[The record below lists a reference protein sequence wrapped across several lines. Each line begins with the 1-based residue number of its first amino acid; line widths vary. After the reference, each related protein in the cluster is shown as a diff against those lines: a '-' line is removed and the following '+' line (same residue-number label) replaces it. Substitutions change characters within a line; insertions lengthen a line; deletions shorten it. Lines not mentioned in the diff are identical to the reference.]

1 MMVKMI
7 SIDSGMVVVI
17 FICIGFVF
25 IVIAL
30 LFFVKNEWCDILFR
44 NMTVRYLSNSVWIR
58 HQWNNLVF
66 LQRPHTYMC
75 VVVCEADLYILMLYV
90 S

>member
-1 MMVKMI
+1 MI
-7 SIDSGMVVVI
+7 TNIRVYLPSFEAQDKVVGHLARGRLASPSLVAQVALDSGMVVVI

-44 NMTVRYLSNSVWIR
+44 NMTVRYLWNSIWIS
-58 HQWNNLVF
+58 H
-66 LQRPHTYMC
+66 
-75 VVVCEADLYILMLYV
+75 
-90 S
+90 

>member
-1 MMVKMI
+1 MI
-7 SIDSGMVVVI
+7 TNIRVYLPSFEAQDKVAGHLARRRLASPSLVAQVALDSGMVVVI

-44 NMTVRYLSNSVWIR
+44 NMTVRYLWNSIWIS
-58 HQWNNLVF
+58 H
-66 LQRPHTYMC
+66 
-75 VVVCEADLYILMLYV
+75 
-90 S
+90 